1 MIPTKTYPLS
11 AITGDDIDEYEKG
24 YHAGMDEGRERIAEL
39 ADAFNRVCAENADF
53 VAQSVTDEARIAEL
67 QDSFEDAVTRAE
79 QAENRIAE
87 LEAQVKHC
95 EGHAAELES
104 EVKTLRKSG
113 IGLIGIL
120 EEILYAISIDK
131 NCSERTRTA
140 AATLEQR
147 IKAAREGK

>member
-1 MIPTKTYPLS
+1 MICSSCGNEFLQPFVCTTCGAQKLR
-11 AITGDDIDEYEKG
+11 DETVK
-24 YHAGMDEGRERIAEL
+24 A
-39 ADAFNRVCAENADF
+39 
-53 VAQSVTDEARIAEL
+53 
-67 QDSFEDAVTRAE
+67 
-79 QAENRIAE
+79 
-87 LEAQVKHC
+87 LEA
-95 EGHAAELES
+95 
-104 EVKTLRKSG
+104 EVRALRKSG